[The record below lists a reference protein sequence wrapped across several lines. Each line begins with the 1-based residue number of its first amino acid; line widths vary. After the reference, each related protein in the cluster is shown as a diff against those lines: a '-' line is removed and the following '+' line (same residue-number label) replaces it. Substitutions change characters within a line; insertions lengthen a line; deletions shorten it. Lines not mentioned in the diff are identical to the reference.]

1 MFLKMSQP
9 EKVEII
15 RKKRIYEFVI
25 LDKEVLK
32 CSIQGIYSL
41 GFNETFKLNCIAI
54 FDSFEKAQNLFNAF
68 KEKKLT
74 LSQKKEFNKL
84 KKTKILSE
92 KEFIYIFEWEKYF
105 DAKMLILKG

>member
-1 MFLKMSQP
+1 MFLEMTQP
-9 EKVEII
+9 EII

-41 GFNETFKLNCIAI
+41 SFNETFELNYIAK
-54 FDSFEKAQNLFNAF
+54 FDSYEKAERLFNAF

-74 LSQKKEFNKL
+74 LAQKREFNKL
-84 KKTKILSE
+84 KKNKILSKE
-92 KEFIYIFEWEKYF
+92 EFIYIFEWERYWDSKE
-105 DAKMLILKG
+105 IIIKG